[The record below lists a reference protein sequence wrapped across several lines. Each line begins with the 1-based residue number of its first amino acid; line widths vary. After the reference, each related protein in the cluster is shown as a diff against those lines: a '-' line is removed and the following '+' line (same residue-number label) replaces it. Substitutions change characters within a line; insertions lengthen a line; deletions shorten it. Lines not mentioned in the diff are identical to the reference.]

1 MSLNLV
7 YTVREA
13 FKGLKR
19 HRFSSLMT
27 MLSITISLI
36 ILEGFLVLTFNLKRG
51 VDLFKQRLGVEI
63 FIDSSLS
70 AEETEKLRNRIVEL
84 KEVEKAVFVSQ
95 QQALEEFKAE
105 FEEDIVKII
114 GENPLPASIRLEL
127 AKSYRTTREVEKLET
142 KLLSFPG
149 VEDVTYHGEIFKIV
163 NRYSRIG
170 MMILMALFLV
180 VLFAS
185 ILLITNTL
193 RLTILSQKRLI
204 SVMQLVGATKGF
216 IQRPYL
222 IQGLFHGLAAGCIS
236 SALILFL
243 VEVINT
249 FYGDVLI
256 LREWLLLI
264 PIVVGLF
271 MGVLGSYIGVRKFL
285 SQ

>member
-19 HRFSSLMT
+19 HRFSSFMT

-170 MMILMALFLV
+170 MMIFSLG
-180 VLFAS
+180 
-185 ILLITNTL
+185 
-193 RLTILSQKRLI
+193 KR
-204 SVMQLVGATKGF
+204 
-216 IQRPYL
+216 
-222 IQGLFHGLAAGCIS
+222 
-236 SALILFL
+236 
-243 VEVINT
+243 
-249 FYGDVLI
+249 
-256 LREWLLLI
+256 
-264 PIVVGLF
+264 
-271 MGVLGSYIGVRKFL
+271 
-285 SQ
+285 

>member
-1 MSLNLV
+1 MSLNIV

-114 GENPLPASIRLEL
+114 GENPLPASIRIEL

-149 VEDVTYHGEIFKIV
+149 VEDVIYHGEIFKIV

-204 SVMQLVGATKGF
+204 SVMQLVGATKSF

-222 IQGLFHGLAAGCIS
+222 IQGLFHGLTAGCIS

-243 VEVINT
+243 VELINT

-256 LREWLLLI
+256 IREWLLLI
-264 PIVVGLF
+264 PIFVGLF

-285 SQ
+285 GQ